1 MTAAEAARRDAVV
14 RITDAAHPGQ
24 HYYVL
29 TVLSALI
36 AAFGLLANSTAVVI
50 GAMIV
55 APLMGPI
62 MGLALGL
69 ASGNRKLAE
78 SSLLAEALGAGLCLL
93 IALAIG
99 RMPYTLGL
107 TSEILARTQPTIY
120 DLVVALAAGAAGAYA
135 MVDARVSGSLPGVA
149 IAVSLVPP
157 LAASGLCLGAGQEQL
172 AAGAMILFLANFVAI
187 QLAASTVFLLTGV
200 ATVNAT
206 RRTTPR
212 QLIRRFGPSLLALV
226 VVGWFLTRTL
236 LGLLADHQLRDAI
249 ERELHT
255 ALANTP
261 GTKLE
266 SLSIE
271 RRGLGADVSAVVLT
285 PQPLEAEQVADLQRQ
300 LAGRLRVTPRLVVR
314 SLSSADF
321 DADGPVFSREDD
333 PTPPSAESL
342 AVAQARE
349 LLLAHLAELPGA
361 ELADVRL
368 ERAPA
373 GPRYMAQVR
382 TPEAISPTQV
392 AEMQETL
399 PLVDGEPPQ
408 LVVRSSLSR
417 VATAEQYI
425 EPTPRRTRPPEEA
438 ALLRRL
444 RTGLANQLS
453 LLLPTARL
461 VTVDLEMQPTAVVL
475 RGEVRA
481 PRTITPAEVAGLQA
495 TLRQYVDPRVV
506 VVIASELHPVAAAE
520 GYLDSIPPAA
530 LP

>member
-1 MTAAEAARRDAVV
+1 
-14 RITDAAHPGQ
+14 
-24 HYYVL
+24 
-29 TVLSALI
+29 
-36 AAFGLLANSTAVVI
+36 
-50 GAMIV
+50 
-55 APLMGPI
+55 
-62 MGLALGL
+62 
-69 ASGNRKLAE
+69 
-78 SSLLAEALGAGLCLL
+78 
-93 IALAIG
+93 
-99 RMPYTLGL
+99 
-107 TSEILARTQPTIY
+107 
-120 DLVVALAAGAAGAYA
+120 
-135 MVDARVSGSLPGVA
+135 
-149 IAVSLVPP
+149 
-157 LAASGLCLGAGQEQL
+157 
-172 AAGAMILFLANFVAI
+172 
-187 QLAASTVFLLTGV
+187 ASTVFLLTGV

-206 RRTTPR
+206 RRATPR

-321 DADGPVFSREDD
+321 DADGPVFSRDDD